1 MIHIKIVYKQNIKKR
16 DNIIVWGML
25 MFADIRPPPL
35 PVDIFHFRNK
45 TQTPEG
51 GLQTILTSR
60 RIFIKQKKE
69 NSTSTCVHIG
79 VCVCWEDEGEAAAEE
94 EDSEEV
100 VGWGAELEAEEA
112 EAPAA
117 PAAAAAADDELS
129 VKLLCVMKRSRN
141 FMAGQSVMMIFSTLE
156 KHNER
161 FTGK

>member
-1 MIHIKIVYKQNIKKR
+1 MRHADVCWYTSTTFTSGYFSLQEQNTDSWGRVADNSYFKEDIHQAK
-16 DNIIVWGML
+16 
-25 MFADIRPPPL
+25 
-35 PVDIFHFRNK
+35 
-45 TQTPEG
+45 
-51 GLQTILTSR
+51 
-60 RIFIKQKKE
+60 KKE
-69 NSTSTCVHIG
+69 NSTSTCIHIG

-94 EDSEEV
+94 EDSEEA
-100 VGWGAELEAEEA
+100 VGWAAELEAEEA

-141 FMAGQSVMMIFSTLE
+141 FMAGRSVMMIFSTLE